1 MGTSPRR
8 QPYQPFLL
16 RLLHGSNAILA
27 IASAITGFLVY
38 DSWDGRWGKLGLT
51 QSDRNL
57 IDIHGTF
64 AFFLFFIFIGFAI
77 YSIRVG
83 HQRLIRK
90 DSLSQLTQ
98 QVGKP
103 SWWYTLHRIANTT
116 MLLSLGLSVL
126 SGKFQDENWLPK
138 GEMNHVWYF
147 VHLIA
152 WAIFFTAIALHLL
165 MSAKVGG
172 VPLFLSMFDRSY
184 RPEESPALWK
194 EKIVDWFKSF
204 RQRNH

>member
-1 MGTSPRR
+1 MSRS

-16 RLLHGSNAILA
+16 RILHAGNALLA

-51 QSDRNL
+51 QANRSL

-77 YSIRVG
+77 YSLKYGR
-83 HQRLIRK
+83 QRLIPPDVASK
-90 DSLSQLTQ
+90 LAQL
-98 QVGKP
+98 GKP
-103 SWWYTLHRIANTT
+103 IWWHTLHRIANTAI
-116 MLLSLGLSVL
+116 LFSLSLSVL
-126 SGKFQDENWLPK
+126 SGKFQDENWLPN
-138 GEMNHVWYF
+138 GDMNHIWYF

-152 WAIFFTAIALHLL
+152 WAIFIAAIALHLL

-194 EKIVDWFKSF
+194 EKTLSWLRSLK
-204 RQRNH
+204 R